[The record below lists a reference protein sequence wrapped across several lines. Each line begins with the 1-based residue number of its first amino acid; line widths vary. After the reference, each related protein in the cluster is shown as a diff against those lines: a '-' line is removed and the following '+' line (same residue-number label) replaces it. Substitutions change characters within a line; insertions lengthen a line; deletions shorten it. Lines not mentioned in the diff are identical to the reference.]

1 MSIVVDFP
9 GGNVYH
15 YKRLWTYEKCTGIQ
29 LYKCEYSLDISV
41 VDETTWKQRRTK
53 DMSIFMLGIDHNMAP
68 VDIRALF
75 AFTRKN
81 TGEALLKL
89 KKEPGICGCIILS
102 TCNRLELWV
111 STEENE
117 KPELYQWLCR
127 LKGIEGEEYR
137 KYFISRENEEAVEH
151 LFYLTSGLKSQILGE
166 DQILTQVKDALS
178 FAREEF
184 TTDSVLEVLFRMAV
198 TAGKKIK
205 TEVPFSHGNPS
216 VIHQAIRF
224 LEEGGYHVRNKV
236 CMVIGNGEMGKMAA
250 QTLREAG
257 ADVTVTIRQYRS
269 GVVNIPV
276 GCSRINYGER
286 MDYLPEC
293 DLVVSATA
301 SPNYTLTE
309 ELFEDVRVERPM
321 ILIDL
326 AVPRDIDPEIR
337 KKENIT
343 LYDMDSFRTSETPK
357 ELADNLEAAGKI
369 VKEQMEEFSQWLDGR
384 DIIPRIQEIKADA
397 VEDLNLRIE
406 KIFRKTPMEDSDR
419 ENLKKAVDTAAGKVV
434 NKLIFGLRDSLNQ
447 DVFLECV
454 EGLEK
459 LYEEQTVFPHVY

>member
-15 YKRLWTYEKCTGIQ
+15 YKRLRTYEKCTGIQ
-29 LYKCEYSLDISV
+29 LYNCEYSLDISL

-357 ELADNLEAAGKI
+357 ELEDNLEAAGKI
-369 VKEQMEEFSQWLDGR
+369 VKEQMEEFFQWLDGR

-419 ENLKKAVDTAAGKVV
+419 EKLKKAVDTAAGKVV

-459 LYEEQTVFPHVY
+459 LYEE

>member
-309 ELFEDVRVERPM
+309 ELFEDVQVERPM

-459 LYEEQTVFPHVY
+459 LYEE

>member
-15 YKRLWTYEKCTGIQ
+15 YKRLRTYEKCTGIQ
-29 LYKCEYSLDISV
+29 LYNCEYSLDISL

-257 ADVTVTIRQYRS
+257 ADVMVTIRQYRS

-459 LYEEQTVFPHVY
+459 LYEE

>member
-9 GGNVYH
+9 GGIVYH
-15 YKRLWTYEKCTGIQ
+15 YKSLRSYEKCTGIQ
-29 LYKCEYSLDISV
+29 LYNCEYSLDISL

-369 VKEQMEEFSQWLDGR
+369 VKEQMEEFFQWLDGR

-419 ENLKKAVDTAAGKVV
+419 EKLKKAVDTAAGKVV

-459 LYEEQTVFPHVY
+459 LYEE

>member
-15 YKRLWTYEKCTGIQ
+15 YKRLRTYEKCTGIQ
-29 LYKCEYSLDISV
+29 LYNCEYSLDISL

-184 TTDSVLEVLFRMAV
+184 ATDSVLEVLFRMAV

-301 SPNYTLTE
+301 SPNCTLLKE
-309 ELFEDVRVERPM
+309 QIEGLDLKKQIIF
-321 ILIDL
+321 IDL
-326 AVPRDIDPEIR
+326 AVPRDMEPGIGEIEGAELYTIDDFKLSGPSAATLQSMEQAEAIIQEEIDDF
-337 KKENIT
+337 
-343 LYDMDSFRTSETPK
+343 Y
-357 ELADNLEAAGKI
+357 
-369 VKEQMEEFSQWLDGR
+369 VWYQGR
-384 DIIPRIQEIKADA
+384 ALIPRIQEIKEDA
-397 VEDLNLRIE
+397 VTDLNLRLH
-406 KIFRKTPMEDSDR
+406 KILGKLPLSEQERKDLEASI
-419 ENLKKAVDTAAGKVV
+419 DTAAGKVV
-434 NKLIFGLRDSLNQ
+434 TKMIFGLRDT
-447 DVFLECV
+447 LETDAFIDCV

-459 LYEEQTVFPHVY
+459 VYEE

>member
-1 MSIVVDFP
+1 MSISM
-9 GGNVYH
+9 
-15 YKRLWTYEKCTGIQ
+15 I
-29 LYKCEYSLDISV
+29 
-41 VDETTWKQRRTK
+41 
-53 DMSIFMLGIDHNMAP
+53 GIDHNMAP
-68 VDIRALF
+68 VDIRAKF
-75 AFTRKN
+75 AFTKKN
-81 TGEALLKL
+81 AGEAMEKI
-89 KKEPGICGCIILS
+89 KNQNGIYGCVILS
-102 TCNRLELWV
+102 TCNRLEVWASV
-111 STEENE
+111 DDEVDVC
-117 KPELYQWLCR
+117 LYDCLCR
-127 LKGIEGEEYR
+127 IKGITEDSYR
-137 KYFISRENEEAVEH
+137 KYFVERKDQEAVEH

-178 FAREEF
+178 MSRDEF

-269 GVVNIPV
+269 GVVSIPV

-337 KKENIT
+337 KKDNIT
-343 LYDMDSFRTSETPK
+343 LYDMDSFRTGETPK
-357 ELADNLEAAGKI
+357 ELADNLEAAGAI
-369 VKEQMEEFSQWLDGR
+369 VKAQMNEFFQWLEGR

-447 DVFLECV
+447 DAFLECV

-459 LYEEQTVFPHVY
+459 LYEE